1 MKNMNSKPI
10 IGITPDLAQNC
21 EKYSYA
27 AFPWYALRKNYA
39 YLCYCHIKVKQ

>member
-1 MKNMNSKPI
+1 MKNMNRKPI

-27 AFPWYALRKNYA
+27 AFPWLHYVR
-39 YLCYCHIKVKQ
+39 IIPMQ